1 MLYPNEAGVLLSQ
14 TKYDFHGKAYF
25 IPFEMTS
32 PKVDEHWK
40 HRYLK
45 ASVQDFTIWFVALK
59 IKTVGYR
66 ISGIGG
72 NALKKICIHF
82 SPLLFPLLVFPRIGN
97 PPPLKGVRIGF
108 LIYTGTPLNISS

>member
-1 MLYPNEAGVLLSQ
+1 
-14 TKYDFHGKAYF
+14 
-25 IPFEMTS
+25 MTS

-82 SPLLFPLLVFPRIGN
+82 SPLLFPLLIFPRIGT
-97 PPPLKGVRIGF
+97 PPPEGSADWFSNIYWYTPEYF
-108 LIYTGTPLNISS
+108 LIMIVLEITFQYPE